1 MPTPEIQSYVDLRL
15 VRVVLREHSDQ
26 QWIFLEESAPA
37 GDSAPRG
44 FPIVIGSGEAGEIH
58 RLLTDVDTPRPLT
71 HQLAAQAIGA
81 LGSRVIGADI
91 IDLRANTFYARL
103 RLSALPGPPLDSD
116 PGAPTDAEEILLDA
130 RPSDAVALALRHG
143 AKIRVTESLLEQVRT
158 DNAADV
164 LEAEGAEPDDQG
176 PDEADP
182 GSEGED
188 GGPDFPGDVHP

>member
-26 QWIFLEESAPA
+26 QWIFLEESEPA
-37 GDSAPRG
+37 EGSAPRG

-58 RLLTDVDTPRPLT
+58 RLLTDIDTPRPLT

-81 LGSRVIGADI
+81 LGSRILGADI

-103 RLSALPGPPLDSD
+103 RLSR
-116 PGAPTDAEEILLDA
+116 PTDEGSEVEEITLDA

-143 AKIRVTESLLEQVRT
+143 AQIRVTESLLEQVRT
-158 DNAADV
+158 DNATDALPPTSEEETSD
-164 LEAEGAEPDDQG
+164 EDEPDSTG
-176 PDEADP
+176 EADL
-182 GSEGED
+182 
-188 GGPDFPGDVHP
+188 